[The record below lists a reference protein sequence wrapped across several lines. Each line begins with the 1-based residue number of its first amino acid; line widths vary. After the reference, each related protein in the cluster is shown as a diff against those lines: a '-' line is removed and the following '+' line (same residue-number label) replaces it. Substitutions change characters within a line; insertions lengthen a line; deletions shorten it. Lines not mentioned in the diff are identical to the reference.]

1 MVWEAVPLLRL
12 EAHFPATQLAS
23 FSTCHPAAALRV
35 LNLNHNQLYGPIPKD
50 LARLNSLEQLLLG
63 DNRCGAGEQAV
74 ARLRG
79 AAAPPP
85 PMLAVRRC
93 DGGVA
98 LPCCHSQRACPKT
111 GMLLTFFCCCV
122 RCRLTGTVPTFLS
135 TFPNLRFARL
145 DKNQFEGGPG
155 WAAAWGLACCGTSC
169 RRPCFWDPASKT
181 ATS

>member
-98 LPCCHSQRACPKT
+98 TRSGP
-111 GMLLTFFCCCV
+111 
-122 RCRLTGTVPTFLS
+122 VP
-135 TFPNLRFARL
+135 
-145 DKNQFEGGPG
+145 Q
-155 WAAAWGLACCGTSC
+155 LACSSHSLLCALQADGHGAHL
-169 RRPCFWDPASKT
+169 PEHLPQPALRAARQKPV
-181 ATS
+181 